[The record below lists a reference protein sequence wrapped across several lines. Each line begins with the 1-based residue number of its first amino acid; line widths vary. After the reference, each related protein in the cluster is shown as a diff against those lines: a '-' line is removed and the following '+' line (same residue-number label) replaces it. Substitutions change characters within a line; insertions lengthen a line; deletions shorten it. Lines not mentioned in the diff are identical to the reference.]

1 MNERGLRTQVEKR
14 RRITDEEWS
23 YLHRK
28 GFVGEALDR
37 GFDEDKIE
45 YMISEIDQLPNR
57 ASKSRTSG
65 EEGQEETTIESEP
78 FDVKLTDAETERARW
93 LLDIQIR
100 YATEDPHVAEFRER
114 NLSNGLLSHKEAEE
128 FLGSANAREATAVA
142 SHLKK
147 FHGWHEG
154 EATWW
159 MLTGE
164 SPSAR
169 PLRVSYRESHSRFSP
184 DLYLIGL
191 EAPPWISVETLA
203 GAFAEMKRRMN
214 AEKKLPD
221 ARSYRAARFIE
232 ARLHKAG
239 ANKPT
244 FEDMRREWNQ
254 ENPGEKFPD
263 YRTFRK
269 VYDRIPVERIT
280 YPAYTTNIERPVTPE
295 MQRQLHR
302 SRKKHDQ
309 VVQRFKN
316 RGRPVSK
323 KEIPEA

>member
-23 YLHRK
+23 YLRRK
-28 GFVGEALDR
+28 GFVGEALDHD
-37 GFDEDKIE
+37 FDEGQIDYLIK
-45 YMISEIDQLPNR
+45 EIDQLPNR

-65 EEGQEETTIESEP
+65 EEGRDETIVENEP
-78 FDVKLTDAETERARW
+78 FAVKLTDAETERARW
-93 LLDIQIR
+93 LLEIQMR
-100 YATEDPHVAEFRER
+100 YATQDPHVAEFRER
-114 NLSNGLLSHKEAEE
+114 YLADGLLSHVEAEE
-128 FLGSANAREATAVA
+128 FLGSANAREARAVA
-142 SHLKK
+142 SRLKK
-147 FHGWHEG
+147 LHGWHEG
-154 EATWW
+154 EAAWW

-214 AEKKLPD
+214 AERKLPD

-232 ARLHKAG
+232 ARLPKAG

-244 FEDMRREWNQ
+244 FEDMQREWNQ
-254 ENPGEKFPD
+254 ENPGEEFPD

-295 MQRQLHR
+295 MQRQLDR